1 MSIRSRRGLTILYL
15 SAAAVLLAWLLD
27 QTKLFRLIALKAADL
42 NYLAVPSHA
51 PGEITLIV
59 VDQRT
64 MDAFSEPR
72 MFWHGYYAEA
82 IEAAAAAGAKVLG
95 LDLAFA
101 IPVEKYTPGL
111 DQRLAEAV
119 IETSRV
125 MPVICAYAGTTMQK
139 QADWPVPMNMAAAAL
154 GQMAYVN
161 LTADEDDFIRS
172 IELVEA
178 GSGDQP
184 RMRSMA
190 LELADR
196 YLGHR
201 VAYPSRLMTI
211 RYAGPAGTI
220 RRISLVDFVAAARAH
235 NRGLLQSWVGGKAVL
250 LGTDEIGDRHAT
262 PYYAFRVGWP
272 ANTAGVE
279 IHANALDTLLSG
291 RFLRKAPATES
302 LALMLVVA
310 LLFSFTTIFTTGWR
324 LIMWHTALT
333 ATLMLGSHLAF
344 RAGWL
349 VPASSLLLTAVIA
362 FLLSVVAGSLTITRN
377 RDALRIA
384 MRLFV
389 GKEVADDVETTGMV
403 GLSGRREFATVLF
416 SDIRG
421 FTAFS
426 ETHEPEVVVAQLNAY
441 LSTMTGLIVQHGGK
455 VNKFIGDGIL
465 AVFSDEPLISQRGNA
480 AQTTECHAVRA
491 IRCAI
496 EMVGSPSAFETR
508 TGIHSG
514 YVVVGNIGS
523 SDKLENTVLGDTV
536 NLASRLEGLN
546 RQFSTNVLFSGTTR
560 ELLGNRIAARLLGEA
575 NVKGK
580 STAVPVYTVAKGEGS

>member
-42 NYLAVPSHA
+42 NYLAVPPHA
-51 PGEITLIV
+51 PGEIALIV

-82 IEAAAAAGAKVLG
+82 IEASAAAGAKVLG

-119 IETSRV
+119 IEASRT
-125 MPVICAYAGTTMQK
+125 MPVICAYAGATMQK
-139 QADWPVPMNMAAAAL
+139 QSEWPVPMNMAAAAL

-172 IELVEA
+172 VELVEA

-190 LELADR
+190 LELAER
-196 YLGHR
+196 YLGR
-201 VAYPSRLMTI
+201 RIEYPSRLMTI

-220 RRISLVDFVAAARAH
+220 HRISLVDFIAAARAH
-235 NRGLLQSWVGGKAVL
+235 NQGLLRSWVGGKAVL
-250 LGTDEIGDRHAT
+250 LGADEIGDRHAT
-262 PYYAFRVGWP
+262 PYYAFRTGWP

-291 RFLRKAPATES
+291 RFLRDAPPAVS

-310 LLFSFTTIFTTGWR
+310 VLFSFTTIFRTGWR
-324 LIMWHTALT
+324 LVVWHTALT
-333 ATLMLGSHLAF
+333 AILMLGSHFAF

-349 VPASSLLLTAVIA
+349 VSASSLLLTAVIA
-362 FLLSVVAGSLTITRN
+362 FLLSVIVGSLTIARN
-377 RDALRIA
+377 RDVLRHA
-384 MRLFV
+384 MNLFV
-389 GKEVADDVETTGMV
+389 GKEVADDVETTGKV
-403 GLSGRREFATVLF
+403 GLSGKREFVTVLF
-416 SDIRG
+416 SDVRG

-426 ETHEPEVVVAQLNAY
+426 ETHEPEFVVAQLNAY
-441 LSTMTGLIVQHGGK
+441 LSTMTCLIVHHGGK

-465 AVFSDEPLISQRGNA
+465 AVFSDEPSGSKRGDA
-480 AQTTECHAVRA
+480 AQQSESHAVRS
-491 IRCAI
+491 IRCAV
-496 EMVGSPSAFETR
+496 EMVGSSSIFETR
-508 TGIHSG
+508 AGIHSG

-523 SDKLENTVLGDTV
+523 SDKLENAVLGDTV

-546 RQFSTNVLFSGTTR
+546 RQFSTSVLFSGATR
-560 ELLGNRIAARLLGEA
+560 ELLGDSIAVRLLGEA

-580 STAVPVYTVAKGEGS
+580 TTAVPVYTVAEGDGV